1 MFYLRGKNNHELMSK
16 QLQLFFLQEA
26 STIALANMAAFV
38 DRESRETE
46 SGSVNSVAAD
56 MCGAIG
62 NLLGSASGDAAVN
75 QPNITSLTSARSE
88 EQPNNKNKQTKVSE
102 SS

>member
-1 MFYLRGKNNHELMSK
+1 MSK

-46 SGSVNSVAAD
+46 SGSVNSVVAD

-62 NLLGSASGDAAVN
+62 NLLGSGSGDAAVN
-75 QPNITSLTSARSE
+75 QPSITNLTSARSE